1 LPLLQATQL
10 SLQLLSALAADSEAI
25 PVLRHS
31 KAIKPIVDLVHNV
44 QQAPG
49 TLQQWL
55 LHALSHLAQ
64 NAAAC
69 EEMAAGGAGVA
80 LLQLLEAA
88 GVHAPRA
95 ALMSTALVALVEGSR
110 NARMSLVH
118 AGVCGTR
125 QWGKLLPP
133 VQLHARVCQCQGLT
147 CTSLAVCL
155 AAGAWA
161 QPLQHVGSAVKFCIP
176 TAASA

>member
-1 LPLLQATQL
+1 MCQLSHGVLLALLQATQL

-80 LLQLLEAA
+80 LLQLLEAT

-95 ALMSTALVALVEGSR
+95 ALMSTALVALMEGSR

-118 AGVCGTR
+118 AGVCLCVWARGGGGGGATFLK
-125 QWGKLLPP
+125 WG
-133 VQLHARVCQCQGLT
+133 RG
-147 CTSLAVCL
+147 
-155 AAGAWA
+155 WA
-161 QPLQHVGSAVKFCIP
+161 P
-176 TAASA
+176 